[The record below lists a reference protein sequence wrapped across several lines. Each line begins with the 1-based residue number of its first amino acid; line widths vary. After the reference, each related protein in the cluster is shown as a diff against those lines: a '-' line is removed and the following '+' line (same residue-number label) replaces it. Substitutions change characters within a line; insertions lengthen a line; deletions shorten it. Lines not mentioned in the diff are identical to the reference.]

1 MSFFD
6 RQQGMQQG
14 SWDTARSY
22 GAAINQWEAHAKR
35 LEEKLRAANQNADEQ
50 AEQRLFAQAQLEGKT
65 ALARALKDE
74 LVHACPTSALLR
86 EDGTQTNIQRAAMA
100 QFLKQHGYDY
110 DPQTQMVRKV

>member
-35 LEEKLRAANQNADEQ
+35 LEEKLRAATQNAEEQ
-50 AEQRLFAQAQLEGKT
+50 EKQRLFALATVEGRT
-65 ALARALKDE
+65 ALAQVFKDE
-74 LVHACPTSALLR
+74 LARVCPTSPLLR
-86 EDGTQTNIQRAAMA
+86 KDVRQDIHGAAMA

-110 DPQTQMVRKV
+110 DPQTEMVKKA